1 MKKGEAHTK
10 KNREKKICNVTKTN
24 EGNSCFFR
32 SDDDPFFFVP
42 VNKVAATR
50 REKQQT
56 ILGGSKKI
64 LEKLCSPF
72 FVLGNFKPP
81 YLIFCLLFFFRLF

>member
-1 MKKGEAHTK
+1 
-10 KNREKKICNVTKTN
+10 
-24 EGNSCFFR
+24 
-32 SDDDPFFFVP
+32 

-72 FVLGNFKPP
+72 FVLGNFKP
-81 YLIFCLLFFFRLF
+81 LLLDFFVFCFFFRLF